1 MIDQKHLTTFMKLVE
16 THHFTQTAEQL
27 FMTQPG
33 VTQHIQKLEKHFNTL
48 LLQRYGK
55 QFELTLA
62 GEKLYQTGLN
72 MRKLEEQ
79 LNEQINHDQATK
91 GICSIACSGSLAN
104 LLYPHFV
111 QHQTIFP
118 ELSVFVEAAP
128 NKNIINNLLS
138 NEVDLGIVTV
148 ETTHEQLKQTLV
160 GVEELQVVLPA
171 SVDVTDE
178 FGFEGLNNIGFINHP
193 DGFHF
198 AEKVFS
204 ANFAGQY
211 KGSNSLKIKG
221 YVNQLQQILLPV
233 SKGVGFTILPK
244 SAVVQFQQLP
254 LLQVLPLTHMTQE
267 PLYLTQKR
275 YRQLPLRYDWFE
287 NKIKALLA
295 VPIS

>member
-72 MRKLEEQ
+72 MRKLEDQ

-104 LLYPHFV
+104 LLYPYFV
-111 QHQTIFP
+111 QQQTTFP
-118 ELSVFVEAAP
+118 DLSVFVEAAP

-171 SVDVTDE
+171 SVDITDE
-178 FGFEGLNNIGFINHP
+178 FDFEALNQLGFINHP

-204 ANFAGQY
+204 INFAGQY

-244 SAVVQFQQLP
+244 SAVVQFQQLQ
-254 LLQVLPLTHMTQE
+254 LLQVLPLIHMTQE